1 LLARSGGGL
10 LSTAL
15 APLQQRVEKL
25 LEEQAGGKKLAGRTR
40 ARDRQPPAPPGRTRV
55 PHRRLGGARAAQAVL
70 RLPRALHRREDAP
83 HGVAAAHHALPRQ
96 LVPGCLGRR
105 SRGLRSFAV
114 DRIGAAKMLDGA
126 ARDIGDHDLDEH
138 LASSYGIFSGPP
150 KNWATILFSAK
161 AARWVADERW
171 HSQQQGRFL
180 PDGRY
185 ELKMPVQQFARAADG
200 RAALRVGRGNRRA
213 AGAARTGAFA
223 AVAGDLELRP
233 MTPADAPKIRSDEK
247 VALVL
252 GAGGARGLAQIGVI
266 EALEARGVNIVA
278 IAGSSSGA
286 LVGGLHACG
295 KLHAYR
301 DWLLTLDRRAML
313 RLLDPG
319 FGRSALFEGTR
330 LIDALREIAG
340 SPKIEDLPIDFTA
353 VAVDVM
359 RQREVWLR
367 EGDMWDAI
375 RASFAI
381 PGLFTPHMIHG
392 RALVDGGLLAPLPI
406 AATRLS
412 DAHRLI
418 AVDMHGW
425 PQRPP
430 GEPAQEGAPSGE
442 LPKNNE
448 PLRG

>member
-1 LLARSGGGL
+1 
-10 LSTAL
+10 
-15 APLQQRVEKL
+15 
-25 LEEQAGGKKLAGRTR
+25 
-40 ARDRQPPAPPGRTRV
+40 
-55 PHRRLGGARAAQAVL
+55 
-70 RLPRALHRREDAP
+70 
-83 HGVAAAHHALPRQ
+83 
-96 LVPGCLGRR
+96 
-105 SRGLRSFAV
+105 
-114 DRIGAAKMLDGA
+114 
-126 ARDIGDHDLDEH
+126 
-138 LASSYGIFSGPP
+138 
-150 KNWATILFSAK
+150 
-161 AARWVADERW
+161 
-171 HSQQQGRFL
+171 
-180 PDGRY
+180 
-185 ELKMPVQQFARAADG
+185 
-200 RAALRVGRGNRRA
+200 
-213 AGAARTGAFA
+213 
-223 AVAGDLELRP
+223 
-233 MTPADAPKIRSDEK
+233 MTPADPPKIRSGEK

-266 EALEARGVNIVA
+266 EALEARALNVVA

-286 LVGGLHACG
+286 LVGGLHASG

-301 DWLLTLDRRAML
+301 EWMLSLDRRAML

-319 FGRSALFEGTR
+319 FGRAALFEGTR

-353 VAVDVM
+353 GAVDLL

-381 PGLFTPHMIHG
+381 PGLFTPHVVHG

-425 PQRPP
+425 PERPP
-430 GEPAQEGAPSGE
+430 GKPADASAPSGTPSNGRSWLTSWLQRSADTPATAEATRTRIGFTDLMARSLDTMQAQISRVQLALDPPE
-442 LPKNNE
+442 LVVRIPRDACQFYEFWRVRELIELGRREADKA
-448 PLRG
+448 LDAAGY